1 MHINMNTNCG
11 ILVTSCLTLFPFKGI
26 AQSKQPNIILINIDD
41 LGWTDM
47 SSNGSSYYE
56 TPNIDKLRQQGV
68 WFNEAYAGAANS
80 APSRA
85 CLLTGQYTPRHG
97 MFTVGEPNRGKSSER
112 KLIAVPNREVLEPG
126 IQMLPQ
132 ILKDAGYQTCHIGK
146 WHVTDNPLRNG
157 MEQNIAGNHAGH
169 PKSYFPPYKNPNLK
183 DGEKGEFLMDR
194 LGNEAVKYLKQVDK
208 TRPFFLYYATYAV
221 HTPLQAEAD
230 LIDKYKKKVTM
241 EAHNNPVYAAM
252 VEAMD
257 RNVGKVLATVRE
269 MGIEEKTLIVF
280 TSDNGG
286 VYKVSRQ
293 WPLRSGKGSF
303 YEGGIRVPL
312 IVYQKGRF
320 EKGEIKDL
328 PVLQFD
334 LFPTF
339 MELAGVD
346 TRELLLDGKSLFPLL
361 QNHTK
366 GYGKRSLFWHFP
378 AYLEGDEV
386 DMIESGTP
394 YFRTR
399 PVSVVRQGD
408 WKLIEHYETGKL
420 ELYNIRQDIS
430 EKKDLS
436 VTNPRK
442 AKELYELL
450 EKWKKEV
457 NAPEPT
463 SLNPDYKYYKTNS
476 DSIK

>member
-1 MHINMNTNCG
+1 
-11 ILVTSCLTLFPFKGI
+11 
-26 AQSKQPNIILINIDD
+26 
-41 LGWTDM
+41 
-47 SSNGSSYYE
+47 
-56 TPNIDKLRQQGV
+56 
-68 WFNEAYAGAANS
+68 
-80 APSRA
+80 
-85 CLLTGQYTPRHG
+85 
-97 MFTVGEPNRGKSSER
+97 
-112 KLIAVPNREVLEPG
+112 
-126 IQMLPQ
+126 
-132 ILKDAGYQTCHIGK
+132 
-146 WHVTDNPLRNG
+146 
-157 MEQNIAGNHAGH
+157 
-169 PKSYFPPYKNPNLK
+169 
-183 DGEKGEFLMDR
+183 MDR

-230 LIDKYKKKVTM
+230 LIDKYKKKVTT

-346 TRELLLDGKSLFPLL
+346 TRRLLLDGKSLLPLL

-442 AKELYELL
+442 QK
-450 EKWKKEV
+450 
-457 NAPEPT
+457 
-463 SLNPDYKYYKTNS
+463 NS
-476 DSIK
+476 MSC